1 MSQRTMDG
9 EFRSFSKC
17 QNIGFK
23 CRASFIY
30 IHQYAY
36 QIDNVPNLP
45 SGQAPS
51 TGRDE
56 PKEICEMFYFEQS

>member
-1 MSQRTMDG
+1 MDG

-17 QNIGFK
+17 QNILFK

-36 QIDNVPNLP
+36 QIDNVSNLP
-45 SGQAPS
+45 SVQAPS
-51 TGRDE
+51 TGSDE
-56 PKEICEMFYFEQS
+56 QKEICGMFYFEQS